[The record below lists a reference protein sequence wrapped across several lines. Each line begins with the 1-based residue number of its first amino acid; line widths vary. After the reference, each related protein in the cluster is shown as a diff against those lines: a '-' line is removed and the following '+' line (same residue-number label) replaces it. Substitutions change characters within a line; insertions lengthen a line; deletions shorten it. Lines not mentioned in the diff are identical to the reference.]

1 MKKLSI
7 IIPCYNELENIRS
20 IVKRVRQS
28 SIQDKEIIIV
38 DDCSTDGTRE
48 ILKNEIEPIV
58 HKVIYHKKNKGKGGA
73 LKTGI
78 KYATGDVVIIQDAD
92 MEYNPKEYPNI
103 VNIIFENQAD
113 VVYGSRFLRGG
124 VKGYLRNYL
133 ANKFLTFL
141 SNCKTGL
148 KLTDMETCYKAFKR
162 EIIQS
167 INIEEMRF
175 GFEPEITAK
184 IAKKGIKIK
193 EVPIKYYPRKNSEG
207 KKIGFKDG
215 IRAIICIWKY

>member
-7 IIPCYNELENIRS
+7 IIPCYNELENIRT
-20 IVKRVRQS
+20 IVKRVKQS

-48 ILKNEIEPIV
+48 VLKNEIEPIV
-58 HKVIYHKKNKGKGGA
+58 HKVIYHKKNRGKGGA

-103 VNIIFENQAD
+103 VNAIFENQAD

-184 IAKKGIKIK
+184 IAKQGIKIK
-193 EVPIKYYPRKNSEG
+193 
-207 KKIGFKDG
+207 IG
-215 IRAIICIWKY
+215 RAHV

>member
-1 MKKLSI
+1 MFFSI
-7 IIPCYNELENIRS
+7 IVPIYNVEMYLRKCIDS
-20 IVKRVRQS
+20 IVKQNFKDYEVLL
-28 SIQDKEIIIV
+28 I

-48 ILKNEIEPIV
+48 VLKNEIEPIV
-58 HKVIYHKKNKGKGGA
+58 HKVIYHKKNRGKGGA

-103 VNIIFENQAD
+103 VNAIFENQAD

-184 IAKKGIKIK
+184 IAKQGIKIK

>member
-7 IIPCYNELENIRS
+7 IIPCYNELENIRT
-20 IVKRVRQS
+20 IVKRVKQS

-48 ILKNEIEPIV
+48 VLKNEIEPIV
-58 HKVIYHKKNKGKGGA
+58 HKVIYHKKNRGKGGA

-103 VNIIFENQAD
+103 VNAIFENQAE

-184 IAKKGIKIK
+184 IAKQGIKIK

>member
-58 HKVIYHKKNKGKGGA
+58 YKVIYHKKNKGKGGA

>member
-1 MKKLSI
+1 MAPDLS
-7 IIPCYNELENIRS
+7 
-20 IVKRVRQS
+20 
-28 SIQDKEIIIV
+28 
-38 DDCSTDGTRE
+38 G
-48 ILKNEIEPIV
+48 
-58 HKVIYHKKNKGKGGA
+58 
-73 LKTGI
+73 
-78 KYATGDVVIIQDAD
+78 
-92 MEYNPKEYPNI
+92 
-103 VNIIFENQAD
+103 
-113 VVYGSRFLRGG
+113 GG

-184 IAKKGIKIK
+184 IAKQGIKIK

>member
-7 IIPCYNELENIRS
+7 IIPCYNELENIRT
-20 IVKRVRQS
+20 IVKRVKQS

-48 ILKNEIEPIV
+48 VLKNEIEPIV
-58 HKVIYHKKNKGKGGA
+58 HKVIYHKKNRGKGGA

-103 VNIIFENQAD
+103 VNAIFENQAD

-175 GFEPEITAK
+175 GFESEITAK
-184 IAKKGIKIK
+184 IAKQGIKIK

>member
-7 IIPCYNELENIRS
+7 IIPCYNELENIRT
-20 IVKRVRQS
+20 IVKRVKQS

-48 ILKNEIEPIV
+48 VLKNEIEPIV
-58 HKVIYHKKNKGKGGA
+58 HKVIYHKKNRGKGGA

-103 VNIIFENQAD
+103 VNAIFENQAD

-124 VKGYLRNYL
+124 GKRL
-133 ANKFLTFL
+133 
-141 SNCKTGL
+141 
-148 KLTDMETCYKAFKR
+148 FK
-162 EIIQS
+162 EL
-167 INIEEMRF
+167 F
-175 GFEPEITAK
+175 GE
-184 IAKKGIKIK
+184 
-193 EVPIKYYPRKNSEG
+193 
-207 KKIGFKDG
+207 
-215 IRAIICIWKY
+215 

>member
-7 IIPCYNELENIRS
+7 IIPCYNELENIRT
-20 IVKRVRQS
+20 IVKRVKQS

-48 ILKNEIEPIV
+48 VLKNEIEPIV
-58 HKVIYHKKNKGKGGA
+58 HKVIYHKKNRGKGGA

-103 VNIIFENQAD
+103 VNAIFENQAD
-113 VVYGSRFLRGG
+113 VVYGSRFIRGG

>member
-7 IIPCYNELENIRS
+7 IIPCYNELENIRT
-20 IVKRVRQS
+20 IVKRVKQS

-48 ILKNEIEPIV
+48 VLKNEIEPIV
-58 HKVIYHKKNKGKGGA
+58 HKVIYHKKNRGKGGA

-103 VNIIFENQAD
+103 VNAIFENQAD
-113 VVYGSRFLRGG
+113 VVYGSSFLRGG

-184 IAKKGIKIK
+184 IAKQGIKIK

>member
-7 IIPCYNELENIRS
+7 IIPCYNELENIRT
-20 IVKRVRQS
+20 IVKRVKQS

-48 ILKNEIEPIV
+48 VLKNEIEPIV
-58 HKVIYHKKNKGKGGA
+58 HKVIYHKKNRGKGGA

-103 VNIIFENQAD
+103 VNAIFENQAD

-184 IAKKGIKIK
+184 IAKQGIKIK